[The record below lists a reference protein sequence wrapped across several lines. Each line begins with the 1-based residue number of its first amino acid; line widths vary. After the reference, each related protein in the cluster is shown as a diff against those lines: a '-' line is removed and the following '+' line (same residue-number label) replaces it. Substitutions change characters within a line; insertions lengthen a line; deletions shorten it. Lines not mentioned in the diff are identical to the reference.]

1 MESSDII
8 NMFEYFNSNAK
19 TEFTIILFLEVAVPL
34 IIFFII
40 RTIVLFHIEKV
51 KIKTGTSIGKK
62 KKSYILG
69 HMGLQLLAAFLVAYV
84 LVAIR
89 KTDIT
94 DYVWNCLVSPGIGAF
109 AAILFDLKVFMPNEK
124 SNPLTTI
131 GFGKG
136 SEKSESSKL
145 ETAEARIDAAQ
156 DRLPQELAEE
166 DSFNNIMISCMNG
179 VISSI
184 KKNDA
189 KIDKVSEQ
197 CLDMQ
202 KLILNLQEAEMKE
215 YQIELKSA
223 MYKCL
228 DKGFITPQENDE
240 IEIKYN
246 SYINLLGGNGVIKHL
261 HDDRFVQLPVH
272 EERRKKNVAVE
283 VDRRRDSKSQIY
295 YHKRKGCIN

>member
-19 TEFTIILFLEVAVPL
+19 TEFTIILFLEVLIPL
-34 IIFFII
+34 LIFFFI
-40 RTIVLFHIEKV
+40 RTITLFHLEKT
-51 KIKTGTSIGKK
+51 KFTADKTKAK
-62 KKSYILG
+62 LKKSYILG
-69 HMGLQLLAAFLVAYV
+69 HMGTEILASFLVAYV

-109 AAILFDLKVFMPNEK
+109 AAILLDLKVFMPNEK
-124 SNPLTTI
+124 SNPLTTV

-136 SEKSESSKL
+136 SEKNESSKL
-145 ETAEARIDAAQ
+145 ETAEVRIDAAQ

-166 DSFNNIMISCMNG
+166 DSFNNIMISCMNN
-179 VISSI
+179 VISGLQKS
-184 KKNDA
+184 DE
-189 KIDKVSEQ
+189 KIDKISTQ

-202 KLILNLQEAEMKE
+202 KLILNLQKAEMKE

-228 DKGFITPQENDE
+228 DKGFVTPQENDE
-240 IEIKYN
+240 IEVKYN
-246 SYINLLGGNGVIKHL
+246 SYVDLLGGNGVIKRL
-261 HDDRFVQLPVH
+261 HDDRFVQLPIH
-272 EERRKKNVAVE
+272 EERRKKSVAVE
-283 VDRRRDSKSQIY
+283 VDRRKDSKSQIY